1 MNQSK
6 FEAAQRGLTTTARK
20 VFGSV
25 PIAEEWSP
33 GQVRGEM
40 LRQGINMDLRMV
52 TGCLKSLI
60 ESGVVVEP
68 NPGLFC
74 RVPVRARPTAP
85 TAQPTQPRPPVELT
99 LVPPVTP
106 KDPPMATPA
115 PAAPASTPL
124 DRLAN
129 LAARLRQATAMLTS
143 IAADVENIAL
153 EIVEDNDRRDE
164 EVKKLRQLQA
174 LLKSLG

>member
-6 FEAAQRGLTTTARK
+6 FETVQRGLTTTARK

-40 LRQGINMDLRMV
+40 FRQGINMDLRMV
-52 TGCLKSLI
+52 TGCLQSLI
-60 ESGVVVEP
+60 ESGLVTEP
-68 NPGLFC
+68 KPGLFC
-74 RVPVRARPTAP
+74 RVPVRPRPTAP
-85 TAQPTQPRPPVELT
+85 VAEPAQPRPTVELT
-99 LVPPVTP
+99 LVSPVTP

-115 PAAPASTPL
+115 PAAPITTPL

-129 LAARLRQATAMLTS
+129 LAARLRQATTTLTS

-153 EIVEDNDRRDE
+153 EIVEDNERRDE

>member
-6 FEAAQRGLTTTARK
+6 FESAQRGLTTTARK

-52 TGCLKSLI
+52 AGCLQSLI
-60 ESGVVVEP
+60 ESGLVTEP
-68 NPGLFC
+68 KPGLFC
-74 RVPVRARPTAP
+74 RVPVRPKPSAP
-85 TAQPTQPRPPVELT
+85 PQPQPTVELT
-99 LVPPVTP
+99 LVAPVTP
-106 KDPPMATPA
+106 KDQPMAQAAPT
-115 PAAPASTPL
+115 PAAPVATAS
-124 DRLAN
+124 DRLEQMTTR
-129 LAARLRQATAMLTS
+129 LLQLTKDVAALCQEA
-143 IAADVENIAL
+143 ENIAL
-153 EIVEDNDRRDE
+153 QILSDNERHEE
-164 EVKKLRQLQA
+164 EVKKLRQLQS

>member
-1 MNQSK
+1 
-6 FEAAQRGLTTTARK
+6 
-20 VFGSV
+20 
-25 PIAEEWSP
+25 
-33 GQVRGEM
+33 
-40 LRQGINMDLRMV
+40 
-52 TGCLKSLI
+52 
-60 ESGVVVEP
+60 
-68 NPGLFC
+68 
-74 RVPVRARPTAP
+74 
-85 TAQPTQPRPPVELT
+85 
-99 LVPPVTP
+99 
-106 KDPPMATPA
+106 MATPA

>member
-6 FEAAQRGLTTTARK
+6 FEAVQRSLTTTARK
-20 VFGSV
+20 VFGAV

-40 LRQGINMDLRMV
+40 LRQGINMDMRMV
-52 TGCLKSLI
+52 SGCLQSLI
-60 ESGVVVEP
+60 ESGLATEP
-68 NPGLFC
+68 KPGLFC
-74 RVPVRARPTAP
+74 RVPVRPRPTPPAIDP
-85 TAQPTQPRPPVELT
+85 AQPRPAVELA
-99 LVPPVTP
+99 LVTSTP
-106 KDPPMATPA
+106 KDYPMAA
-115 PAAPASTPL
+115 PVIAAPTTTSI

-129 LAARLRQATAMLTS
+129 LAARLRQATAVLTG

-153 EIVEDNDRRDE
+153 EIVEDNERRDE